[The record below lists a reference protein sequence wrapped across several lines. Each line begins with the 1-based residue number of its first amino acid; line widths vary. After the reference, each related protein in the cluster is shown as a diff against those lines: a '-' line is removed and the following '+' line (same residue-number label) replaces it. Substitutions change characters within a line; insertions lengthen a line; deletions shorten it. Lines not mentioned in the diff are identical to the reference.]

1 MPTDRNFHYLIK
13 IIYQPR
19 VLAYGFAALITLSQF
34 VGISVGDSFGYS
46 SGNPVTSS
54 TVLHSTVWLAIPLL
68 LYPHLAYWITGCWL
82 NSTEGARNSMLVDS
96 LLVGSMIVVNGF
108 HLLTSLSFILI
119 LSLSTLLI
127 ARPKTMLLS
136 LMILGITLGAGWLLF
151 LPDISHPDS
160 LLTDAL
166 CCIAILTYSCMVAY
180 MGFKVTVDLGSS
192 RHRAEVDKQALVS
205 NTEYLRQYLSPQ
217 IYAAI
222 VARQRQSEKTYRKR
236 LTVFFSDIEG
246 FTELMDNL
254 EEESVTRTLN
264 EYLNAMAEIVVEHG
278 GTLDKFMGDG
288 IMVFFGDPET
298 QGPRQDALSCVRMA
312 LEMKRKLSCLR
323 DKWQQKGIFSELHI
337 RIGIN
342 TGYCAVGNFG
352 SESHMDYTAVGG
364 AVNMAS
370 RLESKAPRDSILV
383 SDTTRQ
389 LIADELDCIQRE
401 LLALKGIGRLVD
413 NYLVSGECNESKQ
426 QVMEREIKG
435 LRVSL
440 NPTLVDI
447 GEARQLL
454 AETETAVLATENRR
468 RESKAVVR
476 LLR

>member
-1 MPTDRNFHYLIK
+1 
-13 IIYQPR
+13 
-19 VLAYGFAALITLSQF
+19 
-34 VGISVGDSFGYS
+34 
-46 SGNPVTSS
+46 
-54 TVLHSTVWLAIPLL
+54 
-68 LYPHLAYWITGCWL
+68 
-82 NSTEGARNSMLVDS
+82 
-96 LLVGSMIVVNGF
+96 
-108 HLLTSLSFILI
+108 
-119 LSLSTLLI
+119 
-127 ARPKTMLLS
+127 
-136 LMILGITLGAGWLLF
+136 
-151 LPDISHPDS
+151 
-160 LLTDAL
+160 
-166 CCIAILTYSCMVAY
+166 
-180 MGFKVTVDLGSS
+180 
-192 RHRAEVDKQALVS
+192 
-205 NTEYLRQYLSPQ
+205 
-217 IYAAI
+217 
-222 VARQRQSEKTYRKR
+222 
-236 LTVFFSDIEG
+236 
-246 FTELMDNL
+246 
-254 EEESVTRTLN
+254 
-264 EYLNAMAEIVVEHG
+264 
-278 GTLDKFMGDG
+278 
-288 IMVFFGDPET
+288 
-298 QGPRQDALSCVRMA
+298 MA